1 MKSKKIIISRLW
13 TEKKEQ
19 KLTLLR
25 VLKFI
30 AVLFERKV
38 ITTQI
43 TFTCSKSTIA
53 TLENNNNTVEYVIE
67 VALLFLLLT

>member
-1 MKSKKIIISRLW
+1 MKSKQIIISRLW

-43 TFTCSKSTIA
+43 TFTCSKSTTA
-53 TLENNNNTVEYVIE
+53 TLEVNNNTVEYVIE